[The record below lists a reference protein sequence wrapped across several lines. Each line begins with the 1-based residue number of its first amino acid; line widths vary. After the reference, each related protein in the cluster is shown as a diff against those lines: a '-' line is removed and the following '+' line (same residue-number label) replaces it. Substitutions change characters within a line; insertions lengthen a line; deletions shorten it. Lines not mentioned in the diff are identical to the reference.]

1 MSLLKWRR
9 IGGDNMVENVEVSI
23 FSRKRNEVVTKPIDI
38 SEGVSVDKTLTKKE
52 KELVRR
58 NLD

>member
-1 MSLLKWRR
+1 
-9 IGGDNMVENVEVSI
+9 MVENIEVSI

-52 KELVRR
+52 KETVRR